1 VGHVAGTPHGRRSR
15 IGGGI
20 DVASD
25 PHKVLD
31 HGKFA
36 RDDGCPEW
44 RYIVEAVILR
54 HLKVTPLLN
63 VRLADGDEIL
73 GDVHGSSFAGNEE
86 GCAAISLLPHQ
97 LATGIAGQPEKQNNI
112 LNFN

>member
-1 VGHVAGTPHGRRSR
+1 
-15 IGGGI
+15 
-20 DVASD
+20 
-25 PHKVLD
+25 
-31 HGKFA
+31 
-36 RDDGCPEW
+36 
-44 RYIVEAVILR
+44 
-54 HLKVTPLLN
+54 LLN